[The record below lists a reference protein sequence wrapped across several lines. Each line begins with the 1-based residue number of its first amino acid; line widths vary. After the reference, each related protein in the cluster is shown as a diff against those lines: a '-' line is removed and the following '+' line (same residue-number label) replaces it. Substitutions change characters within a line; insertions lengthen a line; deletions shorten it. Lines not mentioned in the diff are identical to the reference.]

1 MKLAFGA
8 IAALLPLLSQ
18 NALADTHC
26 YTFRNDSAAVVALNF
41 SYQPAAGNVITGAA
55 LDPGKTYPFDGRP
68 WCWNLPEDVT
78 AVVTVAGTAAPQWK
92 GTLLLGNRTGSAP
105 SGTYVVGAPKAGGP
119 PVEAPAVA
127 AAAAAPSVP
136 AAAAGPAVAAVAAAP
151 AVGAAAAASATPAA
165 SATRAAAQPDP
176 CLANPYP
183 DSDNYCLTALET
195 GVHLNCGIG
204 HTGVS
209 GTLTVSHLT
218 VKCRNGKKLKLTCG
232 TATGGRQKCNLND
245 QEICTDDYVRSAA
258 DYCGR

>member
-1 MKLAFGA
+1 M
-8 IAALLPLLSQ
+8 
-18 NALADTHC
+18 
-26 YTFRNDSAAVVALNF
+26 VVALNF
-41 SYQPAAGNVITGAA
+41 SYQPATGNVITAAA

-78 AVVTVAGTAAPQWK
+78 AVVTVSGTAAPQWK

-105 SGTYVVGAPKAGGP
+105 SGTYVVGAPKAGSAAAA
-119 PVEAPAVA
+119 APAVAVA
-127 AAAAAPSVP
+127 AAAPVAG
-136 AAAAGPAVAAVAAAP
+136 AAAAGPKVAAVTAAP
-151 AVGAAAAASATPAA
+151 AVGAAAAASAVPA
-165 SATRAAAQPDP
+165 AAAQSDQ

-183 DSDNYCLTALET
+183 DSDSYCLTALET

-218 VKCRNGKKLKLTCG
+218 VKCRNGRKLKLTCG

-258 DYCGR
+258 DYCGY

>member
-8 IAALLPLLSQ
+8 IAALLPLLCQ
-18 NALADTHC
+18 NARADTHC
-26 YTFRNDSAAVVALNF
+26 YTFRNDSDTVAALNF
-41 SYQPAAGNVITGAA
+41 SYQPATGNVITGAA

-78 AVVTVAGTAAPQWK
+78 AVVTVSGTAAPQWK

-105 SGTYVVGAPKAGGP
+105 SGTYVVGAPKAGSVP
-119 PVEAPAVA
+119 AAAPAVS
-127 AAAAAPSVP
+127 AAAAAPVVG
-136 AAAAGPAVAAVAAAP
+136 AAAAGPKVAAVAAAP
-151 AVGAAAAASATPAA
+151 AVGAAAAASAVPA
-165 SATRAAAQPDP
+165 AAAQSDP

-183 DSDNYCLTALET
+183 DSDSYCLTALET
-195 GVHLNCGIG
+195 GVHLNCGVG

-218 VKCRNGKKLKLTCG
+218 VKCRNGRKLKLTCG

>member
-8 IAALLPLLSQ
+8 IAALLPLLCQ
-18 NALADTHC
+18 NAIADTHC
-26 YTFRNDSAAVVALNF
+26 YTFRNDSAMVVALNF
-41 SYQPAAGNVITGAA
+41 SYQPATGNVITGAA

-78 AVVTVAGTAAPQWK
+78 AVVTVSGTAAPQWK

-105 SGTYVVGAPKAGGP
+105 SGTYVVGAPKGGSAP
-119 PVEAPAVA
+119 AAAPAVA
-127 AAAAAPSVP
+127 AAPVP
-136 AAAAGPAVAAVAAAP
+136 AAQ
-151 AVGAAAAASATPAA
+151 S
-165 SATRAAAQPDP
+165 DP

-183 DSDNYCLTALET
+183 DSDSYCLTALET

-218 VKCRNGKKLKLTCG
+218 VKCRNGRKLKLTCG

-258 DYCGR
+258 DYCGH